1 MVGIEEIK
9 NNGYIFSKKPV
20 KCETCDNTPAKVKF
34 GCYIIKFSDIPF
46 EPSDCLWNKQCIKCR
61 TKFCSKC
68 NTLKTVDNFSGIY
81 ETFNFKLSSKFDSNN
96 KICNDCLH
104 IKDEEEKKE
113 CHDCI
118 QQIPVPIKEKK
129 ECSHCK
135 INFDIDCFKRIGKG
149 KYKGTYYKKCCYCI
163 IEKKNKCIYCKIHLG
178 SCISYTNGRLDKR
191 CDKCKKIYDLPYNS
205 ESDFDFDYIDGF
217 DCLPYST

>member
-34 GCYIIKFSDIPF
+34 GCYIINFSDIPF

-68 NTLKTVDNFSGIY
+68 NILKTVDNFLGIY

-104 IKDEEEKKE
+104 IKEEEKKE
-113 CHDCI
+113 CY
-118 QQIPVPIKEKK
+118 KEEKK
-129 ECSHCK
+129 ECYKCK
-135 INFDIDCFKRIGKG
+135 KNFEINFFKRIEKG
-149 KYKGTYYKKCCYCI
+149 KDYKICSNCRLI
-163 IEKKNKCIYCKIHLG
+163 QNNKCIHCNISLG
-178 SCISYTNGRLDKR
+178 STIRYTNGCLDKR
-191 CDKCKKIYDLPYNS
+191 CNKCTKRYNS
-205 ESDFDFDYIDGF
+205 PHNSECDLELNIYGECSFDSEDEK
-217 DCLPYST
+217 